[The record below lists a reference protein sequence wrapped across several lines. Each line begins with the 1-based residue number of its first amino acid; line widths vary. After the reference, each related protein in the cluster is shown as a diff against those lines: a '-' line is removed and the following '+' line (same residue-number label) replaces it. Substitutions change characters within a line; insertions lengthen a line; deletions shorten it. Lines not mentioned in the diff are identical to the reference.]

1 MIFKGAKGFRSGE
14 SEVGEFEGIAEK
26 FNLESDRKLK
36 DYNVKSAQ
44 YNDLFTTLDV
54 NYLLK
59 IILKES

>member
-1 MIFKGAKGFRSGE
+1 M
-14 SEVGEFEGIAEK
+14 GEFEGIAEK